1 MNIFL
6 IQGSAGQWDDYHT
19 WIVCGGFDKNLL
31 QLKCDSLNKEAQLKF
46 DRGKSI
52 SESSERDEYDYPC
65 NLTDED
71 LEIFFYYSFN
81 ELEHFQ
87 IIETNIIT

>member
-31 QLKCDSLNKEAQLKF
+31 QLKCDSLNKEAQSKYEK
-46 DRGKSI
+46 GKII
-52 SESSERDEYDYPC
+52 SEISEMDEYDCPIGIS
-65 NLTDED
+65 DE
-71 LEIFFYYSFN
+71 
-81 ELEHFQ
+81 ELEFYNYYLFYGPESFQ
-87 IIETNIIT
+87 IIETNVI